1 MKRQM
6 KLICT
11 VCPQGCEV
19 AVERDGDRDWHVE
32 GNRCRRGREFA
43 LQEMIN
49 PTRVLTTSVWVDD
62 GDHRLVSVKTDR
74 AIPKDAIKSAIE
86 EITKITVNAPIK
98 LGDTIVENIAG
109 TDANIV
115 ATRDICVSSTIS
127 QV

>member
-1 MKRQM
+1 M

-49 PTRVLTTSVWVDD
+49 PTRVLTTSIWVNG

-86 EITKITVNAPIK
+86 EIAKITVNAPIK
-98 LGDTIVENIAG
+98 LGDTIIKNIAD

-115 ATRDICVSSTIS
+115 ATRDVFVCSKTP